1 MKVRVKEFYGWLI
14 FGSSLLLSLLGLIFV
29 YTGSY
34 FWCVRC
40 GAPPY
45 AFALKQSIALVI
57 GVLTALLIY
66 RFIDYRKFATKRF
79 LWGIYLTAIFL
90 LVAVLLFGKEINN
103 SKSWIIVGGV
113 SFQPAEL
120 AKILIII
127 FDSAYISYKWYDIKR
142 NFKFFLAFI
151 AFGLFIPD
159 LLILAEGDLGSAM
172 ILTISVF
179 AILFITGLDLK
190 YILYPAAGGL
200 ALFTVAV
207 ITAPYRLMRIKMLL
221 NPEAYMQTGG
231 KYSSYQLVQAFV
243 AFAKGGLTGMG
254 IGNGV
259 MSKFQFLTFAFS
271 DFMFAHIAE
280 EVGALGTIF
289 VLLIYLLIL
298 YAGLSI
304 ADRTDEQV
312 GKYMALGLTLYIF
325 LQAVVHMGVNIGL
338 VPTTG
343 ITLPFMSMGGSSLIS
358 SFLAVGVLM
367 SIARH
372 LPPESKVSI
381 RLLGK
386 GRYAD

>member
-1 MKVRVKEFYGWLI
+1 MKIRESYGWII
-14 FGSSLLLSLLGLIFV
+14 FGSSLFLSLLGIIFV

-34 FWCVRC
+34 FWCVKH

-45 AFALKQSIALVI
+45 SYALKQFVAFTL
-57 GVLTALLIY
+57 GVTAALLIY
-66 RFIDYRKFATKRF
+66 KYADYRNFVSKKF
-79 LWGIYLTAIFL
+79 LWATYFTAIFL

-103 SKSWIIVGGV
+103 SKSWIIVGGL

-120 AKILIII
+120 AKILIIV
-127 FDSAYISYKWYDIKR
+127 FDSAYIRYKWYDITKSL
-142 NFKFFLAFI
+142 KFFLTFI
-151 AFGLFIPD
+151 TFGLFIPD

-179 AILFITGLDLK
+179 AILFVTGLNVK
-190 YILYPAAGGL
+190 YIVYPAALGT
-200 ALFTVAV
+200 ALFTLAV
-207 ITAPYRLMRIKMLL
+207 VTAPYRLMRIKILL
-221 NPEAYMQTGG
+221 HPENYIQTTG

-243 AFAKGGLTGMG
+243 AFAKGGITGMG

-259 MSKFQFLTFAFS
+259 LSKFQFLTFAFS

-280 EVGALGTIF
+280 EVGALGVLF

-298 YAGLSI
+298 YSGLSI

-325 LQAVVHMGVNIGL
+325 LQAAVHIGVNIGL
-338 VPTTG
+338 LPTTG

-358 SFLAVGVLM
+358 LFIAVGIIM
-367 SIARH
+367 SVARH
-372 LPPESKVSI
+372 LPPESQVTVKLMS
-381 RLLGK
+381 K
-386 GRYAD
+386 GRYTY